1 MGSICSLFYS
11 EITEMLVNKIFA
23 LSILVPLGLPTVNAQ
38 TYLTPGVYT
47 YNVPPDTASL
57 QITLKG
63 GAGGAGGWDD
73 AHGGDGAGGSIL
85 EASIAVKGGE
95 TVDIVVGEGGQGAL
109 GNPNF
114 GQGGSGGGL
123 AAALPG
129 AGGSG
134 GTSGPLNSSPGGA
147 GGGGATFIK
156 IENAIALAG
165 GGGGGGSNSRIR
177 GPSNTYGIPA
187 DSATNNLILNLQ
199 DPNCFT
205 PTNGGAGES
214 GPAGVD
220 GSGGSGGGGGYLGF
234 TGVGGAYGED
244 RTIDKNG
251 QPGTSGASCTL
262 DAGDYRITDASVSST
277 GNPSPSNKTTKGTNE
292 ATGESGSV
300 TITAIP
306 AIMHTITLRA
316 EANGA
321 IDPSAQQT
329 VRAGTISSF
338 TINPNAGYS
347 TDVVAGC
354 GGSLTGNIFTTAEIT
369 ADCTV
374 TASFKSSA
382 LPTPTVAT
390 PVPTLGTWALI
401 LLAGLLAFLGY
412 RRRA

>member
-1 MGSICSLFYS
+1 
-11 EITEMLVNKIFA
+11 MLVKKTFG
-23 LSILVPLGLPTVNAQ
+23 LSLLVALGLPTVNAQ

-73 AHGGDGAGGSIL
+73 AHGGDGAGGSVL

-95 TVDIVVGEGGQGAL
+95 TVDIVVGDGGQGAL
-109 GNPNF
+109 GNPNL
-114 GQGGSGGGL
+114 GQGGTGGGL

-134 GTSGPLNSSPGGA
+134 GTKGPAGSSPGGA
-147 GGGGATFIK
+147 GGGGASFIK
-156 IENAIALAG
+156 IEGAIALAG
-165 GGGGGGSNSRIR
+165 GGGGGGSNSVIR
-177 GPSNTYGIPA
+177 GPSNTWNIPA

-205 PTNGGAGES
+205 PTNGGMGES

-234 TGVGGAYGED
+234 SGVGGAYGVD

-262 DAGDYRITDASVSST
+262 DAGDYRITNASVISV
-277 GNPSPSNKTTKGTNE
+277 GNPSSSNKTTKGTNE
-292 ATGESGSV
+292 ASGEAGSV
-300 TITAIP
+300 TINAIP
-306 AIMHTITLRA
+306 AVMHTITLRA

-321 IDPSAQQT
+321 IDPSVQQT
-329 VRAGTISSF
+329 VRAGTISIF
-338 TINPNAGYS
+338 TITPNADYT

-354 GGSLTGNIFTTAEIT
+354 GGSLTGNIFTTAEIN
-369 ADCTV
+369 ADCIV
-374 TASFKSSA
+374 TASFKNSA
-382 LPTPTVAT
+382 PPTPTVAT
-390 PVPTLGTWALI
+390 PVPTLGTWALA